1 MGHNMSS
8 VHLLDALP
16 SLGRAELVE
25 TVGKLEP
32 EDFDA
37 SGADI
42 LCGLQTI
49 ATDAPIIGDR
59 GVTVQMIFDH
69 HLRQGDLQGPRAN
82 QIRTRLT
89 RMAGAT
95 IDPLMVPHLLRDTLD
110 ARFRRAVSRLAEQM
124 ISRADCAP
132 LSDIDAML
140 ADGVPELRR
149 LRLRINPET
158 RTRLTAL
165 GGAA

>member
-8 VHLLDALP
+8 IHLLDALP

-25 TVGKLEP
+25 AVGKLEA

-42 LCGLQTI
+42 LRGLQAI
-49 ATDAPIIGDR
+49 ADSVPMVGNR
-59 GVTVQMIFDH
+59 GVTVQMLFDH
-69 HLRQGDLQGPRAN
+69 HLNEGDLQGPRAN
-82 QIRTRLT
+82 QIRTRIT

-132 LSDIDAML
+132 LSDIDTML

-158 RTRLTAL
+158 STRLTAL

>member
-1 MGHNMSS
+1 MGHISS

-16 SLGRAELVE
+16 SLNRAELVE
-25 TVGKLEP
+25 AIGKLEP
-32 EDFDA
+32 GDFDA
-37 SGADI
+37 AGAD
-42 LCGLQTI
+42 LLRGLLAI
-49 ATDAPIIGDR
+49 AANTPEIGDR
-59 GVTVQMIFDH
+59 GVTVQMLFDH
-69 HLRQGDLQGPRAN
+69 HLEAGDLQGQRAN

-95 IDPLMVPHLLRDTLD
+95 VDPLMVPHLLRDTLD

-149 LRLRINPET
+149 LRLRVNPET

>member
-8 VHLLDALP
+8 IHLLDALP

-25 TVGKLEP
+25 AVGKLEA

-42 LCGLQTI
+42 LRGLQAI
-49 ATDAPIIGDR
+49 ADSVPMVGNR
-59 GVTVQMIFDH
+59 GVTVQMLFDH
-69 HLRQGDLQGPRAN
+69 HLNEGDLQGPRAN
-82 QIRTRLT
+82 QIRTRIT

-95 IDPLMVPHLLRDTLD
+95 IDPLMVPALLSDTLD

-132 LSDIDAML
+132 LSDIDTML

>member
-1 MGHNMSS
+1 MSS

-16 SLGRAELVE
+16 SLGRTELVE
-25 TVGKLEP
+25 TVCKLEP
-32 EDFDA
+32 DDFDA
-37 SGADI
+37 AGADI
-42 LCGLQTI
+42 LGGLESIVDT
-49 ATDAPIIGDR
+49 APIIGDR
-59 GVTVQMIFDH
+59 GVTVQMLFDH
-69 HLRQGDLQGPRAN
+69 HLEAGDLQGPRSN

-95 IDPLMVPHLLRDTLD
+95 IDPLMVPRLLSDTLN
-110 ARFRRAVSRLAEQM
+110 ARFRREVGRLASEM
-124 ISRADCAP
+124 IGRADCAP
-132 LSDIDAML
+132 LSDIDTML